1 MIEDFWKKTRM
12 VNPRNSHDNVD
23 GRNPGTVEVG
33 SLSPYWHGFI
43 HPRWCRIS
51 SINSRWEGEGSSI
64 LSSFAVRKRWR
75 FKPVG
80 FDVQLTVRL
89 GGIKRSS
96 TIFAHQFKWTAV
108 VDVGIGCMAGW
119 MALKKGKSCKLAEE
133 RNAFQA
139 MLLHHVHNW
148 HLRKPRCHWFPFWMV
163 RELSVIVVKQGKY
176 GLRGKAKDV

>member
-1 MIEDFWKKTRM
+1 MIEWLMFFLQKGWLT
-12 VNPRNSHDNVD
+12 PETVD

-33 SLSPYWHGFI
+33 SLSHYWHGFI
-43 HPRWCRIS
+43 YPRWCSIS

-108 VDVGIGCMAGW
+108 MDVGIGCMAGW
-119 MALKKGKSCKLAEE
+119 MAFKKENHANLQKKEMLSKLCFCT
-133 RNAFQA
+133 AFT
-139 MLLHHVHNW
+139 
-148 HLRKPRCHWFPFWMV
+148 
-163 RELSVIVVKQGKY
+163 I
-176 GLRGKAKDV
+176 DI